1 MPSLG
6 FPSAGGANKLVPEE
20 QRNAKL
26 SPEVQSLGWATGT
39 ADMHSQVS

>member
-6 FPSAGGANKLVPEE
+6 FPSAGGANQLVPEE

-26 SPEVQSLGWATGT
+26 SPEVQSLGWAAGT
-39 ADMHSQVS
+39 ADMHPQVS